1 MSVMRQNP
9 ARRAALLDAALTL
22 LATKG
27 SAALSYRTLDET
39 ASLPVGTAVNYF
51 RTRADLLLQVTR
63 HVLNRLSPD
72 PQVLAAALHHPH
84 PTRHAAVLQH
94 LLERMQRER
103 DATLALLELR
113 LLARRHPELQ
123 DAFRATL
130 HENLTLSRQF
140 SETQGFTQSDEEF
153 LMGYLLLS
161 GFVFEELTL
170 PGLLPP
176 ELGTRLI
183 QMLTAPAPD
192 QPG

>member
-1 MSVMRQNP
+1 MRQNP